1 MQVEKI
7 FSELEGFII
16 YDPQCLANYISENNI
31 FNQDLLSYF
40 MESEDG
46 DFVIQNGIIVP
57 IMGVE
62 PNYYTFE
69 INNDLENYAVIKES
83 DGWILKV
90 VSKQINIIGIGY
102 LANIST
108 LNKQKS
114 LSFAISN
121 GWYKVSIATY
131 IDVFSSKSFV
141 LKLQKV
147 LTKPNYEGNMEINND
162 W

>member
-102 LANIST
+102 LANVST

-147 LTKPNYEGNMEINND
+147 LTKPNYEGNMETNND

>member
-102 LANIST
+102 LANVNT

-147 LTKPNYEGNMEINND
+147 LTKPNYEGNMETNND